1 MGLSIKTLGGASPSR
16 QMGELFSFIITFN
29 PTSFVSP
36 FSLPFLS
43 FFFFFF
49 FLISGQAS
57 VRSASGAT
65 SSLESEDSEGGR
77 WSVLLCSL
85 PFLPFM
91 PLSCPFLCYGEAPL
105 YPYLPLAILLRFP
118 RLFFNSPCA
127 LSQGLPRNHRNK
139 RRTLRSKRSILV
151 SPLFSL
157 FLFFFFF
164 N

>member
-1 MGLSIKTLGGASPSR
+1 MGSSIKTLRGAPLSK
-16 QMGELFSFIITFN
+16 QTGELCSFITAFNPISFVSLFSF
-29 PTSFVSP
+29 SWE
-36 FSLPFLS
+36 
-43 FFFFFF
+43 FFFFFS
-49 FLISGQAS
+49 LSGQAS
-57 VRSASGAT
+57 VRSTSGAT
-65 SSLESEDSEGGR
+65 SSLESEDSEGVR

-85 PFLPFM
+85 PLLLFM
-91 PLSCPFLCYGEAPL
+91 PVSCPFLLLWRSLL

-157 FLFFFFF
+157 FLFFFF